1 MDEELTNHPSE
12 LRTESTFVDGRA
24 VTSEA
29 DIMPS
34 QVKVEAVD
42 APSND
47 TAVKDDLDIIDSVFG
62 GLSIE
67 EMRHAITEPGL
78 PDVVSG
84 PLTLSRYFGGRREP
98 SPRINP
104 CLMVRG
110 NSLFVYGGVVE
121 VGDVEVALD
130 DCWALDLNKRDRW
143 RQLLPGTMH
152 SMVWQGEDDA
162 TEGTG
167 ECLDLRNYLEV

>member
-1 MDEELTNHPSE
+1 MKDEELTDPSSE
-12 LRTESTFVDGRA
+12 LGTEPTLVEGRA

-29 DIMPS
+29 EITAS
-34 QVKVEAVD
+34 QVKVDGVD
-42 APSND
+42 PPSND
-47 TAVKDDLDIIDSVFG
+47 AAVKDDLDIIDSVFG

-67 EMRHAITEPGL
+67 EVRHASTEPGL
-78 PDVVSG
+78 PDVMSG
-84 PLTLSRYFGGRREP
+84 PLTLTRYFGGRREP

-152 SMVWQGEDDA
+152 SLVWQGEDDA

-167 ECLDLRNYLEV
+167 EC

>member
-1 MDEELTNHPSE
+1 MRDEDPIDPISASE
-12 LRTESTFVDGRA
+12 E
-24 VTSEA
+24 
-29 DIMPS
+29 
-34 QVKVEAVD
+34 EAVATEPPKIVAPIQVD
-42 APSND
+42 AAEQASS
-47 TAVKDDLDIIDSVFG
+47 ASVKDAGDIIDSVFG

-67 EMRHAITEPGL
+67 EVRRMTTEAAPVGGT
-78 PDVVSG
+78 SG
-84 PLTLSRYFGGRREP
+84 PPTLARYFGCRRDP

-110 NSLFVYGGVVE
+110 NSLFIYGGVVE

-143 RQLLPGTMH
+143 RQVLPGTMQT
-152 SMVWQGEDDA
+152 MVWQGEDDA

-167 ECLDLRNYLEV
+167 QLLRVIDLK